1 MGRSKFF
8 NVVLIAFSIF
18 VPFACILAF
27 LVQIRNAG
35 DKTLDFVIDSSK
47 HGTLVGVVL
56 TGTSVSFVILA
67 VDILASL
74 AVIRNRH
81 EYSEYISNS
90 ALNLRVIFVH
100 TIWVILTNFF
110 LLLCFLY
117 IVVCS
122 HLIPVCCGKRPCHKL
137 VSALVVL
144 VVGRTTF
151 EKIGQHAKHP
161 TVSAVFLIM
170 LGLPFISVSPHLGY
184 ILIAW
189 LSESSKFNASLVL
202 FYIILI
208 ILVVIFRKCY
218 TSHSTLRF
226 SCCQCKKLYGDRDT
240 IPQGSRDIEL
250 GKVESDSED
259 SHLDHLEKKGGSS
272 ELERTPLYPPL
283 SLERAKS
290 RKERIFGSTGC
301 ITFDK
306 SVTSDINTHAFS
318 LLIFYGVFILMLT
331 ALIIL
336 TIVMLPF
343 TAGEFITYF
352 VNIVQLIIVF
362 AASKYLYSGGSF
374 SAGKLP
380 MMMPFQ
386 AQEAAEKPAPSGDGE
401 EKDGVS
407 DGEGRASKD

>member
-1 MGRSKFF
+1 MGRSRFF
-8 NVVLIAFSIF
+8 NLVLIAFSIF

-56 TGTSVSFVILA
+56 TGTAVSFVILA

-122 HLIPVCCGKRPCHKL
+122 HLIPVCCGKGPCHKL
-137 VSALVVL
+137 VTALVVL

-151 EKIGQHAKHP
+151 GKIGQHAKHP

-226 SCCQCKKLYGDRDT
+226 SCCQCKKSYGDRDT
-240 IPQGSRDIEL
+240 TPQGSRDIEL
-250 GKVESDSED
+250 GNVESDSED
-259 SHLDHLEKKGGSS
+259 
-272 ELERTPLYPPL
+272 

-290 RKERIFGSTGC
+290 RKERIFGATGC
-301 ITFDK
+301 ITFNK
-306 SVTSDINTHAFS
+306 SETSDINTHAFS
-318 LLIFYGVFILMLT
+318 LLIFYGVFIL
-331 ALIIL
+331 ALVAIIIL

-343 TAGEFITYF
+343 TAGEFITYI

-362 AASKYLYSGGSF
+362 VASKYLYGGGSF

-380 MMMPFQ
+380 TMMPFQ
-386 AQEAAEKPAPSGDGE
+386 AQAAAEKPSTSGDGE

-407 DGEGRASKD
+407 DGEGIVSKN